1 MARNGC
7 PKLSIV
13 IPAYNEQFRIGGSLK
28 KINEFL
34 LDASFPAEILVVD
47 DGSTDHTYR
56 VLQQIKPDMA
66 VPIRFIRF
74 PENRGKGAAVRE
86 GILTADGECIL
97 FTDADL
103 STPIAELLTL
113 LHHLH
118 EEEADIV
125 IGSRAL
131 PGSTITVRQN
141 PLRQLSGK
149 IFNLLIRLLTR
160 LPFRDTQCGFKLF
173 RRSIAREL
181 FADLSVTGF
190 AFDVEILFHATRRGC
205 KILEIPVTWANSE
218 GSRVRFFRDSLRM
231 FANIVRL
238 RWSVRKKRRL
248 PAGTRDDRP

>member
-1 MARNGC
+1 MAPNGC

-47 DGSTDHTYR
+47 DGSADLTHR

-66 VPIRFIRF
+66 VPLRIIRF

-86 GILTADGECIL
+86 GVLAAQGECIL

-103 STPIAELLTL
+103 STPIVELLTL
-113 LHHLH
+113 LTRLGQ
-118 EEEADIV
+118 EEADIV
-125 IGSRAL
+125 IGSRGL
-131 PGSTITVRQN
+131 PDSNITVRQN

-149 IFNLLIRLLTR
+149 IFNRLIRLLTR
-160 LPFRDTQCGFKLF
+160 MPFRDTQCGFKLF
-173 RRSIAREL
+173 RQEVAREL
-181 FADLSVTGF
+181 FSELSFPGF
-190 AFDVEILFHATRRGC
+190 AFDVEILFHAGRRGY
-205 KILEIPVTWANSE
+205 KVLEVPVTWANSE

-231 FANIVRL
+231 FSNLVRL
-238 RWSVRKKRRL
+238 RWSARK
-248 PAGTRDDRP
+248 PRD